1 VLQNE
6 IYNNYTYQ
14 ITLEKEIAKY
24 RTALLNLLHPTGMK
38 VLGRFAMKSNNNFDI
53 SISDAL
59 QTGNTLFH
67 FTANANSAATISS
80 NGDFSQ
86 LSSNVISFSS
96 LPWSGIANL
105 ANIFTQNTIISFVNQ
120 ANDSFYGIVNTI
132 NTLAN
137 TVTLKNNVWLSMINV
152 ARGSAVSG
160 SNTINISNVYTS
172 SYNLF
177 NNGNYSSNNPIVD
190 IIQVGDFI
198 KLNNEVKLVTSIN
211 YTTKIL
217 TLANNFTYSNTGNI
231 SVNKVFTTKAANV
244 QITKLTSA
252 GYT

>member
-1 VLQNE
+1 MSDMLQ
-6 IYNNYTYQ
+6 
-14 ITLEKEIAKY
+14 
-24 RTALLNLLHPTGMK
+24 
-38 VLGRFAMKSNNNFDI
+38 S
-53 SISDAL
+53 
-59 QTGNTLFH
+59 GNTLFH
-67 FTANANSAATISS
+67 FTANANSAVTISS

-105 ANIFTQNTIISFVNQ
+105 ANIFTTNTVIYFENQ
-120 ANDSFYGIVNTI
+120 ANDSFYGIVNTV

-160 SNTINISNVYTS
+160 FNTINISNVYTS

-190 IIQVGDFI
+190 IIQVGDFV

-231 SVNKVFTTKAANV
+231 SVNKVFAATAANV
-244 QITKLTSA
+244 RIVKSNAA

>member
-1 VLQNE
+1 
-6 IYNNYTYQ
+6 
-14 ITLEKEIAKY
+14 
-24 RTALLNLLHPTGMK
+24 
-38 VLGRFAMKSNNNFDI
+38 
-53 SISDAL
+53 
-59 QTGNTLFH
+59 
-67 FTANANSAATISS
+67 
-80 NGDFSQ
+80 
-86 LSSNVISFSS
+86 
-96 LPWSGIANL
+96 
-105 ANIFTQNTIISFVNQ
+105 
-120 ANDSFYGIVNTI
+120 VNTV

-177 NNGNYSSNNPIVD
+177 NNGNYSSSYPIVD

-198 KLNNEVKLVTSIN
+198 KLNNEVKMVTNVN
-211 YTTKIL
+211 YTGNTKIL

-244 QITKLTSA
+244 QIIKLTSA